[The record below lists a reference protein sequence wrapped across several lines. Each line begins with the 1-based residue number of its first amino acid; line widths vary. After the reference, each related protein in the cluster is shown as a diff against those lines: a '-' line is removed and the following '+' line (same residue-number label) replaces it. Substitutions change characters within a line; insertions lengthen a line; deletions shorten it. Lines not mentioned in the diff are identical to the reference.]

1 MNNIIPT
8 FKVDFFE
15 RNLKLNEIEKIKIL
29 YNNLKYSL
37 YQNIIYNLYIS
48 ESNDQLIIPPNI
60 QNDILTLN
68 NIESLLELK
77 SNKII
82 SILNSKLYDY
92 SINEKNDITKN
103 YIERIF
109 SDNSFESKFSKKI
122 FSLIKEKLSQNK
134 YIIESQCKEQ
144 INKQIIEPYLLR
156 YKDFLNKENEIMNNT
171 IFNYK
176 QELISKLSINF
187 TLDLNLISTNIDT
200 KVNQTKLAIEEYYS
214 YFKEF
219 KISNDIIYFFEESL
233 VEDIII
239 PKYNDINYLINQK
252 SNKYIEKNF
261 DFNYNNYKNKY
272 IYSINN
278 FKNLIEEK
286 QSHIISNIDKY
297 IHILNNHG
305 TTKEKFKINL
315 QREIDN
321 YNNGIIDEKK
331 NFYDINYDIALKD
344 LKNTSF
350 ILNQFIS
357 NFNISTEFEDGINKK
372 NKNKNMEYK
381 YSKYILSLNT
391 FDINNYFLMLDRLNE
406 LNDINLNYFDN
417 ATYLHSQIKEILI
430 NKTIEINELLK
441 SSINVTYEIINA
453 NYIEL
458 NKKFNLFKDKG
469 FITKNSINIPS
480 YIYNDSDAIFSVETE
495 FKNFNYYYDFNFDI
509 NNYENN
515 IPKIIGNLTTKI
527 IMSPDSFIIDL
538 YRLNGLSEKIG
549 KKINID
555 FNNIYSFT
563 NILFDGKKNNIII
576 TTNFNAEEYSI
587 DTKYYEEKIKT
598 VEQVIYGIKFLI
610 PNKKSIVEIE
620 KNYKISSKNEIKNDN
635 YSYNYD
641 YYS

>member
-233 VEDIII
+233 GEDIII

-252 SNKYIEKNF
+252 SNKYIEK
-261 DFNYNNYKNKY
+261 
-272 IYSINN
+272 
-278 FKNLIEEK
+278 
-286 QSHIISNIDKY
+286 
-297 IHILNNHG
+297 
-305 TTKEKFKINL
+305 KF
-315 QREIDN
+315 
-321 YNNGIIDEKK
+321 
-331 NFYDINYDIALKD
+331 
-344 LKNTSF
+344 
-350 ILNQFIS
+350 
-357 NFNISTEFEDGINKK
+357 
-372 NKNKNMEYK
+372 
-381 YSKYILSLNT
+381 
-391 FDINNYFLMLDRLNE
+391 
-406 LNDINLNYFDN
+406 
-417 ATYLHSQIKEILI
+417 
-430 NKTIEINELLK
+430 
-441 SSINVTYEIINA
+441 
-453 NYIEL
+453 
-458 NKKFNLFKDKG
+458 
-469 FITKNSINIPS
+469 
-480 YIYNDSDAIFSVETE
+480 
-495 FKNFNYYYDFNFDI
+495 
-509 NNYENN
+509 
-515 IPKIIGNLTTKI
+515 
-527 IMSPDSFIIDL
+527 
-538 YRLNGLSEKIG
+538 
-549 KKINID
+549 
-555 FNNIYSFT
+555 
-563 NILFDGKKNNIII
+563 
-576 TTNFNAEEYSI
+576 
-587 DTKYYEEKIKT
+587 
-598 VEQVIYGIKFLI
+598 
-610 PNKKSIVEIE
+610 
-620 KNYKISSKNEIKNDN
+620 
-635 YSYNYD
+635 
-641 YYS
+641 